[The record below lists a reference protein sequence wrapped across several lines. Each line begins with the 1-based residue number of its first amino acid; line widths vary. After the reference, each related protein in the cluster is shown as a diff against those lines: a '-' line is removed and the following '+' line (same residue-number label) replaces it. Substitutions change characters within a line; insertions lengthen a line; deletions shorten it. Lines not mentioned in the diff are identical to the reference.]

1 MRKALFEGL
10 VVDEFDRP
18 VDGAYVGEDPCYVID
33 DDGFRRHIDAGQV
46 DRQVLASFKELM
58 EGSEDAISEQAAKML
73 GQEDIFTVASISQQ
87 MKNMDQHFNRL
98 MEMGLPEEQRAF
110 MGMLG
115 FRVRINVHGDV
126 IEIDQPG
133 TAGPDEEGPGL

>member
-10 VVDEFDRP
+10 IVDEFDRP
-18 VDGAYVGEDPCYVID
+18 VGVTYVGDDPCYVID
-33 DDGFRRHIDAGQV
+33 DDGFRRHIDAAHV
-46 DRQVLASFKELM
+46 DRQVLGSFKDMM

-87 MKNMDQHFNRL
+87 MKHMDRHFDRL
-98 MEMGLPEEQRAF
+98 LEIGLPEEQRAF

-133 TAGPDEEGPGL
+133 IAGPDEE